1 MRLGTLFW
9 LAVMGGIGYW
19 AVGYF
24 AEDLEKMADSVA
36 RLPEQAIPATATP
49 PETEQEPQAGP
60 TAALP
65 EAAGAP
71 AEKQAKLRLPYDRN
85 TNPETDAA
93 QADEQEQAPLR
104 TEPFRR
110 AVAVTTGTL
119 KAGEKTVILA
129 DIEGI
134 AVDHTCALENGKT
147 WPCGRSGRSALR
159 RLVRGRTINCD
170 VLEDIDENTV
180 RARCRI
186 GKTELGK
193 WVVRHGW
200 ALPGEAANTELKM
213 ALETARTEERGQWQT
228 RLEAGN

>member
-9 LAVMGGIGYW
+9 LAVMAGTGYW

-24 AEDLEKMADSVA
+24 AEDLEDIADTASRPV
-36 RLPEQAIPATATP
+36 EQAAPEPPESPDTAANGQAEPAGATA
-49 PETEQEPQAGP
+49 EGGEK
-60 TAALP
+60 
-65 EAAGAP
+65 P

-85 TNPETDAA
+85 TKPETSPAK
-93 QADEQEQAPLR
+93 DEGRMQEPLR

-129 DIEGI
+129 GIEGL
-134 AVDHTCALENGKT
+134 AADRTCPLENGKS
-147 WPCGRSGRSALR
+147 WPCGRSGRAALR
-159 RLVRGRTINCD
+159 RLIRGRTVNCD

-180 RARCRI
+180 RARCSV
-186 GKTELGK
+186 GKTAIGK
-193 WVVRHGW
+193 WVVRYGW
-200 ALPGEAANTELKM
+200 ALPGETASTELKM

>member
-24 AEDLEKMADSVA
+24 ATDLEKMVDTVSH
-36 RLPEQAIPATATP
+36 RPERTASEPAKP
-49 PETEQEPQAGP
+49 PEAPPQSATDAVGTP
-60 TAALP
+60 S
-65 EAAGAP
+65 EAADKP

-85 TNPETDAA
+85 TNPEPEAA
-93 QADEQEQAPLR
+93 SAEGQEQEPLR

-110 AVAVTTGTL
+110 AVAIGTDTL

-129 DIEGI
+129 DIEGLE
-134 AVDHTCALENGKT
+134 ADHTCPLENGKS

-159 RLVRGRTINCD
+159 RLIRGRTVSCD
-170 VLEDIDENTV
+170 VFEDIDEHTV
-180 RARCRI
+180 RARCSV

-193 WVVRHGW
+193 WVVRYGW
-200 ALPGEAANTELKM
+200 AVPGEGAGTELRM

-228 RLEAGN
+228 RFEAAN